1 MYKKLKL
8 SFKNK
13 DVFDSKFKPN
23 LDTCFCIVSKL
34 LLSGVIN
41 PDGSIQMEKAVS
53 LKKHELWSYIY
64 YLFYY
69 NNKTIPEFIKMKIV
83 RTEKASAVLFYE
95 SVQDATNSK
104 VNSRDT
110 MPALDIN
117 VLVYFI
123 NKMIHQYEDNLIN
136 PVIDTLK
143 QIIKKE
149 IIPNF
154 GSFSIKTGNSGENV
168 KILTNPEDIKNANVK
183 VRFGMK

>member
-13 DVFDSKFKPN
+13 DVFDNKFKPH
-23 LDTCFCIVSKL
+23 LDTCFCIVSRL
-34 LLSGVIN
+34 LLSGIIN
-41 PDGSIQMEKAVS
+41 PDGSIQMEKVVS

-83 RTEKASAVLFYE
+83 RTEKASAILFYE
-95 SVQDATNSK
+95 SVQDASDL
-104 VNSRDT
+104 NSRANSS
-110 MPALDIN
+110 MPPLDIN

-123 NKMIHQYEDNLIN
+123 NKMIHQYENNLIN
-136 PVIDTLK
+136 PVIDTLQ

-154 GSFSIKTGNSGENV
+154 SNFSIKTGNSGDNV
-168 KILTNPEDIKNANVK
+168 KIFTNPDDIKNANVK
-183 VRFGMK
+183 VRFSMK